1 MAQEK
6 MSQGILRYLSIW
18 GTDAAYLISLPAD
31 LIVYG
36 PYLGSVQFFAVQL
49 SLFFRNKTELKRG

>member
-18 GTDAAYLISLPAD
+18 GTDTAYLISLPAD
-31 LIVYG
+31 LIVCG
-36 PYLGSVQFFAVQL
+36 PYLGSVRFLQYSYLYFSERKL
-49 SLFFRNKTELKRG
+49 G